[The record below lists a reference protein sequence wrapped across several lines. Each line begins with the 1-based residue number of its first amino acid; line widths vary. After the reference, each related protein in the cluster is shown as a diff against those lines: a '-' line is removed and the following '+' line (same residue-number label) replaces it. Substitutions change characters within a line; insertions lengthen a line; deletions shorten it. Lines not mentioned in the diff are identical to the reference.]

1 MDSHVLVREKGFS
14 LIELVLVLM
23 LASVFIAAV
32 SHSALKIR
40 QLAKAQRTL
49 SELEVIASVSIQYY
63 LENGAWPATLADL
76 RPKYLSANSSGLN
89 PFGNAYTIAGATS
102 SVSVSTFLPKGL
114 ITEKSFG
121 SELVVVNQGA
131 NDLVSLS
138 KSVESR
144 NWKLKYEK
152 KYIYQE

>member
-1 MDSHVLVREKGFS
+1 MDSHVLTKRGFS
-14 LIELVLVLM
+14 LTELVLVLM
-23 LASVFIAAV
+23 VVSVFIAATGY
-32 SHSALKIR
+32 SAAKIR
-40 QLAKAQRTL
+40 QVAKAQRTIN
-49 SELEVIASVSIQYY
+49 ELDAIASVSTQYY
-63 LENGAWPATLADL
+63 LENGAWPASLVDL
-76 RPKYLSANSSGLN
+76 RPRYLSLTSGDLN
-89 PFGNAYTIAGATS
+89 HFGNTYTITGNVS
-102 SVSVSTFLPKGL
+102 RVSVSTVVPRGV

-121 SELVVVNQGA
+121 SEIVIVSQGA

>member
-1 MDSHVLVREKGFS
+1 MDSYVLAKQRGFS
-14 LIELVLVLM
+14 LAELVLVLM
-23 LASVFIAAV
+23 LASIFIAAAGY
-32 SHSALKIR
+32 SALKMR

-49 SELEVIASVSIQYY
+49 YELDSIASVSMQYY
-63 LENGAWPATLADL
+63 LENGAWPATLSDL
-76 RPKYLSANSSGLN
+76 RPKYLSSTSGDLN
-89 PFGNAYTIAGATS
+89 PFGNAYTIIGNVS
-102 SVSVSTFLPKGL
+102 RVSVSTVVPRGV

-121 SELVVVNQGA
+121 SEIVIVKQDV

-138 KSVESR
+138 KSIESR

>member
-1 MDSHVLVREKGFS
+1 MDSNLLTKQRGFS
-14 LIELVLVLM
+14 LAELVLVLM
-23 LASVFIAAV
+23 VVSVFIAATGY
-32 SHSALKIR
+32 SAAKIR
-40 QLAKAQRTL
+40 QVIKAQRTL
-49 SELEVIASVSIQYY
+49 NELDSIASVSTQYY
-63 LENGAWPATLADL
+63 LENGAWPASLADL
-76 RPKYLSANSSGLN
+76 RPKYLSSTSGDFN
-89 PFGNAYTIAGATS
+89 PFGNAYTITGNVS
-102 SVSVSTFLPKGL
+102 RVSVSTVVPRGV

-121 SELVVVNQGA
+121 SEIVIVNQGS

>member
-1 MDSHVLVREKGFS
+1 MDSHVLTKRGFS
-14 LIELVLVLM
+14 LVELGLVLM
-23 LASVFIAAV
+23 VVSMFIAI
-32 SHSALKIR
+32 SSYSAAKIR
-40 QLAKAQRTL
+40 QVVKAQRIL
-49 SELEVIASVSIQYY
+49 NELDSIASVSTQYY
-63 LENGAWPATLADL
+63 LENGAWPATLSDL
-76 RPKYLSANSSGLN
+76 RPKYLSPTSGDLN
-89 PFGNAYTIAGATS
+89 PFGNAYAIAGGVS
-102 SVSVSTFLPKGL
+102 GVSVSTVVPRGV

-121 SELVVVNQGA
+121 SEIVIVNQGT